1 MIAFISKMRG
11 LSLKDKSYGSELITL
26 ITAARKS
33 TNTTFNCSL
42 VAYGSL
48 VLWHLLQRLTS
59 DQFYLILLVATLQ
72 YLYLAKK
79 NLLFQNYHF

>member
-26 ITAARKS
+26 ITVARKS

-48 VLWHLLQRLTS
+48 VLWS
-59 DQFYLILLVATLQ
+59 
-72 YLYLAKK
+72 
-79 NLLFQNYHF
+79 